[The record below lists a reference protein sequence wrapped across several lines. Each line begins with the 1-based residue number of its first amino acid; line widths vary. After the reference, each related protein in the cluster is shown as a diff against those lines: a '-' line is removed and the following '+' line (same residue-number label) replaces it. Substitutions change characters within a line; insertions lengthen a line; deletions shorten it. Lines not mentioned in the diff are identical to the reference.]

1 MILKILLILEYLPRL
16 TILLLVFST
25 SYSRVSQFSGIISML
40 TIFSFLFLNLFIGN
54 EIMVFISI
62 IILGAADFWTVKNV
76 TGRMLVNLRWWSEID
91 EHGHEEWVFESNDEA
106 KTVGAT
112 DSFVFWS
119 SLYITPLIW
128 GFFAFMDLLSFKF
141 FWMYVCILCLALS
154 AINTM
159 AYYQC

>member
-1 MILKILLILEYLPRL
+1 MQISEYLRLLI
-16 TILLLVFST
+16 ILLLVFFIY
-25 SYSRVSQFSGIISML
+25 YSKVYQYSGKIHNLIL
-40 TIFSFLFLNLFIGN
+40 HSFLFLNLFIGN
-54 EIMVFISI
+54 EIMAFICIVIFS
-62 IILGAADFWTVKNV
+62 AADFWTVKNV

-119 SLYITPLIW
+119 ALYVTPLIW

-141 FWMYVCILCLALS
+141 FWMYVCLLCLALS

-159 AYYQC
+159 AYY